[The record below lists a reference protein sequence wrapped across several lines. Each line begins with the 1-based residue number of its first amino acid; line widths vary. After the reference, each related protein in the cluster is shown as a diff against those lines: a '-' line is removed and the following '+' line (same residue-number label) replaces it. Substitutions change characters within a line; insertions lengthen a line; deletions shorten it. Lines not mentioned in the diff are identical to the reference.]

1 MPDQNTPAP
10 GFQYGLANLKPA
22 DPQQKVALTFPDGA
36 RREYPRDVT
45 GLEIAKGISP
55 SLAKRTVAMAL
66 DGVIADLNDPI
77 SCDAK
82 IELVNRDDPRALELI
97 RHDAAHVL
105 AEAVQSLWPGTQ
117 VTIGPVIENGFYYDF
132 FRNEPFTPEDFAAIE
147 KKMREII
154 ARDRP
159 FTKEVWSREKTKQV
173 FRDKGEAFKVELVD
187 AIPGDEPIK
196 IYFQGDWFD
205 LCRGPHMSSTG
216 KVGNAFK
223 LMKVAGAYW
232 RGDSNN
238 PMLTR
243 IYGTAFA
250 KQEELDA
257 YLKQI
262 EEAEKRDHRKLGREL
277 DLFHFQEEGPG
288 VVFWHPK
295 GWTIFQALI
304 AYMRRRLT
312 GDYSEVNAPQILD
325 KVLWETSGHWDWY
338 RENMFA
344 AQSAGDEA
352 EDKRWFALK
361 PMNCPGHVQIFKHG
375 LKSYRDLPLRL
386 AEFGV
391 VHRYEPSGAMHGLMR
406 VRGFTQDDAHVF
418 CTEAQLADECL
429 KINDLILSTY
439 ADFGFEG
446 ELTVK
451 LSTRPEKRVGT
462 DEMWD
467 HAERV
472 MATVLAEIQ
481 ASGSNRIK
489 TTINPGEGAF
499 YGPKFEYVLRDAIGR
514 DWQCGTTQVDFNLP
528 ERFGAFYIDADGSKK
543 TPVMVHRAICGSI
556 ERFIGILIEHFAGNF
571 PLWLAPVQ
579 VVVTTIT
586 SEGDEYAKVVA
597 AAARRAGLRVE
608 IDLRNEKINYKVREH
623 SLAKIPALL
632 VVGKKEA
639 EQHTVSIRRLGSDK
653 QQIMLLDD
661 ALVSLSDEAM
671 PPDMRR
677 SADYEDQTGLPTR
690 RLFEKTLRDAL
701 KKKSES
707 ESIAV
712 LCLDLDEL
720 EELSNRFRDKDLV
733 QKVLDR
739 LNSVVKVEFVAHF
752 DGNEFAA
759 IVADATMPADELADK
774 AVNAL
779 VGPYEIRGYQE
790 MLRPSV
796 GIAISPDHAKDHALL
811 LKRAQAALYFAKRKT
826 PTRACVFEPGMDHE
840 AEKQIERNHNSK
852 WT

>member
-1 MPDQNTPAP
+1 MPDKKDPS
-10 GFQYGLANLKPA
+10 GFQFGLANLTPVESK
-22 DPQQKVALTFPDGA
+22 KIFLTFPDGA
-36 RREYPRDVT
+36 QREFSKGIT
-45 GLEIAKGISP
+45 GLDIAKGISP

-66 DGVIADLNDPI
+66 DGVVTDLSDPI
-77 SCDAK
+77 DLDAR
-82 IELVNRDDPRALELI
+82 IEFINREDPRALELI

-132 FRNEPFTPEDFAAIE
+132 FRNEPFTPEDFAPIE

-154 ARDRP
+154 ARDKP
-159 FTKEVWSREKTKQV
+159 FTKEIWTRDAIKQV
-173 FRDKGEAFKVELVD
+173 FLDNGETFKVELVD
-187 AIPGDEPIK
+187 AIPADQTIK
-196 IYFQGDWFD
+196 VYKQGDWFD
-205 LCRGPHMSSTG
+205 LCRGPHMNSTG
-216 KVGNAFK
+216 KVGGAFR

-250 KQEELDA
+250 KQEDLDA

-304 AYMRRRLT
+304 AYMRRRLAA
-312 GDYSEVNAPQILD
+312 DYNEVNAPQILD
-325 KVLWETSGHWDWY
+325 KVLWETSGHWDSY

-344 AQSAGDEA
+344 VQSAGDEA

-361 PMNCPGHVQIFKHG
+361 PMNCPGHIQIFKHG

-386 AEFGV
+386 AEFGM

-418 CTEAQLADECL
+418 CTEAQLAEECL

-439 ADFGFEG
+439 SDFGFG
-446 ELTVK
+446 DVVVK

-462 DEMWD
+462 DESWD

-472 MATVLAEIQ
+472 MATVLSEIEAQ
-481 ASGSNRIK
+481 SGGRVK

-543 TPVMVHRAICGSI
+543 TPIMVHRAICGSM

-571 PLWLAPVQ
+571 PLWLAPTQ
-579 VVVTTIT
+579 AVVTTIT
-586 SEGDEYAKVVA
+586 SDGDEYAKVVA
-597 AAARRAGLRVE
+597 AAARRAGLRVDL
-608 IDLRNEKINYKVREH
+608 DLRNEKINYKVREH
-623 SLAKIPALL
+623 SLAKTPALL

-639 EQHTVSIRRLGSDK
+639 EIRSVSIRRFGSEG
-653 QQIMLLDD
+653 QTVLPLVD
-661 ALVSLSDEAM
+661 ALAALVEEAT
-671 PPDMRR
+671 PPDVKRMR
-677 SADYEDQTGLPTR
+677 
-690 RLFEKTLRDAL
+690 
-701 KKKSES
+701 
-707 ESIAV
+707 AV
-712 LCLDLDEL
+712 
-720 EELSNRFRDKDLV
+720 
-733 QKVLDR
+733 
-739 LNSVVKVEFVAHF
+739 
-752 DGNEFAA
+752 
-759 IVADATMPADELADK
+759 T
-774 AVNAL
+774 
-779 VGPYEIRGYQE
+779 
-790 MLRPSV
+790 
-796 GIAISPDHAKDHALL
+796 
-811 LKRAQAALYFAKRKT
+811 
-826 PTRACVFEPGMDHE
+826 
-840 AEKQIERNHNSK
+840 
-852 WT
+852 

>member
-1 MPDQNTPAP
+1 MTDSK
-10 GFQYGLANLKPA
+10 FVYGLANLRPV
-22 DPQQKVALTFPDGA
+22 DSQPVTLTFPDGA
-36 RREYPRDVT
+36 KREFPRHTT
-45 GLEIAKGISP
+45 GLDIAKGISP

-66 DGVIADLNDPI
+66 DGELADLTDPI
-77 SCDAK
+77 DRDAR
-82 IELVNRDDPRALELI
+82 IEFVNRDDPRALELI

-105 AEAVQSLWPGTQ
+105 AEAVQALWPGTQ

-147 KKMREII
+147 NKMREIV
-154 ARDRP
+154 ARDAP
-159 FTKEVWSREKTKQV
+159 FTKEVWTRDQTKQV
-173 FRDKGEAFKVELVD
+173 FLDKGELFKVELVD
-187 AIPGDEPIK
+187 AIPADQSIK
-196 IYFQGDWFD
+196 IYKQGEWFD
-205 LCRGPHMSSTG
+205 LCRGPHMTSTG
-216 KVGNAFK
+216 KVGTAFK

-232 RGDSNN
+232 RGDAKNQ
-238 PMLTR
+238 MLTR

-250 KQEELDA
+250 KQQDLDA
-257 YLKQI
+257 YLHQL

-288 VVFWHPK
+288 VVFWHAK
-295 GWTIFQALI
+295 GWTLFQTLVS
-304 AYMRRRLT
+304 YMRRRLS
-312 GDYSEVNAPQILD
+312 GNYQEVNAPQILD
-325 KVLWETSGHWDWY
+325 KSLWETSGHWEWY

-418 CTEAQLADECL
+418 CTEDQLADECL

-439 ADFGFEG
+439 SDFGFG
-446 ELTVK
+446 EIVVK

-462 DEMWD
+462 DAMWD

-472 MATVLAEIQ
+472 MATVLREIESQ
-481 ASGSNRIK
+481 SGGRIK
-489 TTINPGEGAF
+489 TAINPGEGAF

-543 TPVMVHRAICGSI
+543 APVMVHRAICGSM

-571 PLWLAPVQ
+571 PLWLAPTQ
-579 VVVTTIT
+579 ALVTTIT
-586 SEGDEYAKVVA
+586 SEGDDYATKVLEAV
-597 AAARRAGLRVE
+597 RRAGLRAE

-639 EQHTVSIRRLGSDK
+639 ESHTVSIRRLGSDG
-653 QQIMLLDD
+653 QQVLPLADAIA
-661 ALVSLSDEAM
+661 ALVEEAT
-671 PPDMRR
+671 PPD
-677 SADYEDQTGLPTR
+677 
-690 RLFEKTLRDAL
+690 
-701 KKKSES
+701 
-707 ESIAV
+707 I
-712 LCLDLDEL
+712 
-720 EELSNRFRDKDLV
+720 
-733 QKVLDR
+733 
-739 LNSVVKVEFVAHF
+739 
-752 DGNEFAA
+752 
-759 IVADATMPADELADK
+759 
-774 AVNAL
+774 
-779 VGPYEIRGYQE
+779 
-790 MLRPSV
+790 
-796 GIAISPDHAKDHALL
+796 
-811 LKRAQAALYFAKRKT
+811 KRARL
-826 PTRACVFEPGMDHE
+826 V
-840 AEKQIERNHNSK
+840 
-852 WT
+852 